1 MLLYITIVFNIFLA
15 LDSSRGFSLTK
26 NEPDSTLVVN
36 EGDSF
41 RLSCDVNSYYEYC
54 LFRHNEDIC
63 DFEWKRDVWNIT
75 IANCSD
81 YEGRMEWSGDYDYYG
96 CAITI
101 KNATLEDTG
110 SWSCEIESYAAGKY
124 RGYGYNATAEMEIQ
138 VVPKITKSDTEK
150 ETEHGNHLVIQQ

>member
-1 MLLYITIVFNIFLA
+1 MLLYITIVFNIFLV
-15 LDSSRGFSLTK
+15 LDSSRAFSLTK
-26 NEPDSTLVVN
+26 NEPASTLVVN

-41 RLSCDVNSYYEYC
+41 RLSCDVDNYYEYC

-63 DFEWKRDVWNIT
+63 DFAWKREVWNIT
-75 IANCSD
+75 IADCSD
-81 YEGRMEWSGDYDYYG
+81 YEGRMEWSGDFDYYG

-138 VVPKITKSDTEK
+138 VVPKITESDTEK
-150 ETEHGNHLVIQQ
+150 EAEPGNYLVIQF